1 MATGNLEYQIKSMQ
15 LSYYSQTRLHDD
27 LTFINFLV
35 GHCHKKVVE
44 AGYHQMAELNTNSRY
59 LHDGMVTYAA
69 HLASTLPDNLS
80 NFFFTNS
87 G

>member
-1 MATGNLEYQIKSMQ
+1 MKQEYDIWTALTMSVMVCPATLGNVLSMCI
-15 LSYYSQTRLHDD
+15 S
-27 LTFINFLV
+27 V

-59 LHDGMVTYAA
+59 LHDGLVTYAA
-69 HLASTLPDNLS
+69 HLASTLPGNLS
-80 NFFFTNS
+80 SFFFTNS